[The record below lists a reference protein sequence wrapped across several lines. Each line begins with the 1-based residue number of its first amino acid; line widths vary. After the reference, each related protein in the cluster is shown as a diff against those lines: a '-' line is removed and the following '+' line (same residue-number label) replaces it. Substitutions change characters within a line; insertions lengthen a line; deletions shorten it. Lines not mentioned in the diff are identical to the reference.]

1 MKIFPA
7 KGGGDPVTVT
17 TRPGVCASDVIRL
30 LHERAGNKFDL
41 DAALQRSESLQ
52 DQTRAE
58 LKEAVEG
65 SVVKSW
71 NDLFPTSPCRDVFS
85 ELSVHRAYINY
96 MDRRPG
102 DLNKLKELVDK
113 VDECNLRDGTYR
125 YYQTMAEAA
134 KLKLGDMADKLNH
147 SDDKGESG
155 TPEKR

>member
-58 LKEAVEG
+58 LKDARAAFYDEVWVDPLEAE
-65 SVVKSW
+65 S
-71 NDLFPTSPCRDVFS
+71 D
-85 ELSVHRAYINY
+85 AYIVPREG
-96 MDRRPG
+96 MTFGRIAADIREQFRQQLSAA
-102 DLNKLKELVDK
+102 DLIRWNPSVSGQRVTKNARFKQ
-113 VDECNLRDGTYR
+113 GTRIWYIV
-125 YYQTMAEAA
+125 Q
-134 KLKLGDMADKLNH
+134 
-147 SDDKGESG
+147 
-155 TPEKR
+155 